1 MSMTEQAK
9 AIEAGVDSAGIAKV
23 WKEAYLDGLEA
34 GLRWQG
40 ENEHAAKSIIKQGLM
55 RSQQLLA
62 FSLAFSKDCLDK
74 SLEQIQRHQNENPF
88 VALSR
93 QLIQASHAVTEPV
106 FKTGAE
112 FYETTVKTYETALA
126 GPARRS
132 VLEINKKVLNTII
145 PN

>member
-1 MSMTEQAK
+1 MVEQAK
-9 AIEAGVDSAGIAKV
+9 ATEAGVYSAGIAKV

-55 RSQQLLA
+55 RSQQL
-62 FSLAFSKDCLDK
+62 LAFSKDCLDK

-126 GPARRS
+126 GPARRY

>member
-1 MSMTEQAK
+1 MTEQAQAK
-9 AIEAGVDSAGIAKV
+9 AAGFDSTGIAKV
-23 WKEAYLDGLEA
+23 WKEAYLDSLEA

-62 FSLAFSKDCLDK
+62 FSKDCLDK
-74 SLEQIQRHQNENPF
+74 SLEMIQGNQSENPF

-93 QLIQASHAVTEPV
+93 QLIQASHAVTEPL

-112 FYETTVKTYETALA
+112 AYDTTVNTYETALA
-126 GPARRS
+126 GPARKS
-132 VLEINKKVLNTII
+132 VLEINKKVMHTII

>member
-1 MSMTEQAK
+1 MAEQAK
-9 AIEAGVDSAGIAKV
+9 AIEAGVYSAGIAKV

-62 FSLAFSKDCLDK
+62 FSKDCLDK
-74 SLEQIQRHQNENPF
+74 SLEQIQGHQNENPF

-93 QLIQASHAVTEPV
+93 QVIQASYAVLEPV
-106 FKTGAE
+106 VNSAVDVCETTFKS
-112 FYETTVKTYETALA
+112 YETTVSA
-126 GPARRS
+126 PSRRHL
-132 VLEINKKVLNTII
+132 LEINKKVMESVI
-145 PN
+145 PS

>member
-1 MSMTEQAK
+1 MTEQAK
-9 AIEAGVDSAGIAKV
+9 AIETGVDSAGIAKV

-62 FSLAFSKDCLDK
+62 FSKDCLDK
-74 SLEQIQRHQNENPF
+74 SLEQIQGHQNENPF

>member
-1 MSMTEQAK
+1 MSAEQVTA
-9 AIEAGVDSAGIAKV
+9 EVAGIDFTGIAKV
-23 WKEAYLDGLEA
+23 WKEAYLAGLEA

-40 ENEHAAKSIIKQGLM
+40 ENEYTAKSIMKQGIL
-55 RSQQLLA
+55 RSQQW
-62 FSLAFSKDCLDK
+62 LAFSKDYLDK
-74 SLEQIQRHQNENPF
+74 SLEQIQGHQNENPF

>member
-1 MSMTEQAK
+1 MMVDEQAK
-9 AIEAGVDSAGIAKV
+9 AKAPGVDTTGIAKV

-34 GLRWQG
+34 GLRWLG

-62 FSLAFSKDCLDK
+62 FSKDYLDK
-74 SLEQIQRHQNENPF
+74 SLEQIQGHQIENPF

-93 QLIQASHAVTEPV
+93 QLIQASHAVTEPL

-112 FYETTVKTYETALA
+112 VYDTTVNTYETGLA

-132 VLEINKKVLNTII
+132 VLEINKKVMDTII

>member
-1 MSMTEQAK
+1 MTEQAK

-23 WKEAYLDGLEA
+23 WKGAYLDGLEA

-62 FSLAFSKDCLDK
+62 FSKDCLDK
-74 SLEQIQRHQNENPF
+74 SLEQIQGHQNENPF

>member
-1 MSMTEQAK
+1 MSMAEQAQAK
-9 AIEAGVDSAGIAKV
+9 AAGFDCTGIAKV

-62 FSLAFSKDCLDK
+62 FSKDCLDK
-74 SLEQIQRHQNENPF
+74 SLEQIQGHQNENPF

-93 QLIQASHAVTEPV
+93 QLIQASHAVTEPL

-112 FYETTVKTYETALA
+112 VYVTTVNTYETALA
-126 GPARRS
+126 GPARKS
-132 VLEINKKVLNTII
+132 VLEINKKVMHTII

>member
-1 MSMTEQAK
+1 MTEQAK
-9 AIEAGVDSAGIAKV
+9 AKAAGFDSTGIAKV

-62 FSLAFSKDCLDK
+62 FSMDCLDK
-74 SLEQIQRHQNENPF
+74 SLEQIQGNQNENPF

-93 QLIQASHAVTEPV
+93 QLIQVPYAMVEPV
-106 FKTGAE
+106 VKTGVDVCA
-112 FYETTVKTYETALA
+112 TTFTSYETALA
-126 GPARRS
+126 APSRKY
-132 VLEINKKVLNTII
+132 VFEINKIVMDTVI
-145 PN
+145 PS

>member
-1 MSMTEQAK
+1 
-9 AIEAGVDSAGIAKV
+9 
-23 WKEAYLDGLEA
+23 
-34 GLRWQG
+34 
-40 ENEHAAKSIIKQGLM
+40 
-55 RSQQLLA
+55 
-62 FSLAFSKDCLDK
+62 
-74 SLEQIQRHQNENPF
+74 
-88 VALSR
+88 
-93 QLIQASHAVTEPV
+93 LIQASHAVTEPV

>member
-1 MSMTEQAK
+1 MAEQAK
-9 AIEAGVDSAGIAKV
+9 AIEAGVYSAGIAKV

-62 FSLAFSKDCLDK
+62 FSKDCLDK
-74 SLEQIQRHQNENPF
+74 SLEEIQGHQNENPF

-112 FYETTVKTYETALA
+112 LYEATVKTYETALA

>member
-1 MSMTEQAK
+1 MAEQAK
-9 AIEAGVDSAGIAKV
+9 AIEAGVYSAGIAKV

-62 FSLAFSKDCLDK
+62 FSKDCLDK
-74 SLEQIQRHQNENPF
+74 SLEEIQGHQNENPF

>member
-1 MSMTEQAK
+1 MAEQAK
-9 AIEAGVDSAGIAKV
+9 AIEAGVDSAGIAKG

-40 ENEHAAKSIIKQGLM
+40 ENEHAAKSLIKQGLM
-55 RSQQLLA
+55 RSQQL
-62 FSLAFSKDCLDK
+62 LAFSKDCLDK
-74 SLEQIQRHQNENPF
+74 SLEQIQGHQNENPF

>member
-1 MSMTEQAK
+1 MAEQAK

-62 FSLAFSKDCLDK
+62 FSKDCLDK
-74 SLEQIQRHQNENPF
+74 SLEQIQGQQNENPF

-112 FYETTVKTYETALA
+112 FFETTVKTYETALA

-132 VLEINKKVLNTII
+132 VLEINKKVLNIII
-145 PN
+145 PK

>member
-1 MSMTEQAK
+1 MVEQAK
-9 AIEAGVDSAGIAKV
+9 PTEAGVYSAGIAKV

-62 FSLAFSKDCLDK
+62 FSKYCLDK
-74 SLEQIQRHQNENPF
+74 SLEQIQGHQNENPF

-112 FYETTVKTYETALA
+112 FYEATVKTYETALA

>member
-1 MSMTEQAK
+1 MAEQAK
-9 AIEAGVDSAGIAKV
+9 AIEAGVYSAGIAKV

-62 FSLAFSKDCLDK
+62 FSKDCLDK
-74 SLEQIQRHQNENPF
+74 SLEQIQGHQNENPF